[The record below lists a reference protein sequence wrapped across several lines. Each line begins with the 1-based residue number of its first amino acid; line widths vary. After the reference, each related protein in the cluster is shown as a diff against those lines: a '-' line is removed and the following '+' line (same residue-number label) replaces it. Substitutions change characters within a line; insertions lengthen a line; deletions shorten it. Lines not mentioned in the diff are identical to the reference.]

1 MIYVL
6 LAFCALLIII
16 TILGVKIVP
25 QTEEYVVQQFG
36 RYKKTRKPGLHFI
49 LPIFERVTHK
59 VFVLET
65 QLPTHVADVI
75 TKDNVQIKLQTA
87 IFYRVVNAEYSVF
100 RIQDVKLAVITTVT
114 SVVRSTAGHME
125 FDEVQSRRDYINEKI
140 KEVLA
145 EACIVW
151 GIQITRTEILDVD
164 VDATTRMAMQQ
175 QLNAERERRAQ
186 VTHAEGEKI
195 SVQLKADAIY
205 YTAQREAEGVKV
217 RAEADAYATEV
228 IGKAIAENGQAAVDF
243 EIRKLQIIAVSDLG
257 RSSNTKLLVLPTDIT
272 KTLGSLMSTLEAI
285 QK

>member
-1 MIYVL
+1 MMYVL
-6 LAFCALLIII
+6 LSFCALLVVV
-16 TILGVKIVP
+16 TVLGIKIVP
-25 QTEEYVVQQFG
+25 QTEEYIVQQFG
-36 RYKKTRKPGLHFI
+36 RYKTTLKPGLHFI
-49 LPIFERVTHK
+49 VLLFESVTHK

-65 QLPTHVADVI
+65 QLPTHIAEVI

-164 VDATTRMAMQQ
+164 VDATTRTAMQQ

-186 VTHAEGEKI
+186 VTHAEGQKLA
-195 SVQLKADAIY
+195 VQLKADAVY

-217 RAEADAYATEV
+217 RAEADAYATEI
-228 IGKAIAENGQAAVDF
+228 IGKAIAQNGQAAVDF
-243 EIRKLQIIAVSDLG
+243 EIRKQQIVAVAELG
-257 RSSNTKLLVLPTDIT
+257 KSNNTKLLVLPTDIT

-285 QK
+285 QR

>member
-1 MIYVL
+1 
-6 LAFCALLIII
+6 
-16 TILGVKIVP
+16 
-25 QTEEYVVQQFG
+25 
-36 RYKKTRKPGLHFI
+36 
-49 LPIFERVTHK
+49 VTHK

-100 RIQDVKLAVITTVT
+100 RIQDVKLAVVTTVT

-205 YTAQREAEGVKV
+205 YTAQREAEGIRV

-243 EIRKLQIIAVSDLG
+243 EIRKLQINAVSDLG

-285 QK
+285 QR

>member
-36 RYKKTRKPGLHFI
+36 RYKKTLKPGLHFI

-175 QLNAERERRAQ
+175 QLNAARERRAQ

>member
-1 MIYVL
+1 MIYV
-6 LAFCALLIII
+6 FLLIFLFLVLFVF
-16 TILGVKIVP
+16 LGIKIVP
-25 QTEEYVVQQFG
+25 QSEEYIVQQFG
-36 RYKKTRKPGLHFI
+36 RYKKTLKPGLHFI
-49 LPIFERVTHK
+49 IPLFEKVTHK

-65 QLPTHVADVI
+65 QLPTHSAEVI

-87 IFYRVVNAEYSVF
+87 IFYRVINAEYSVF

-164 VDATTRMAMQQ
+164 VDSTTRAAMQQ

-186 VTHAEGEKI
+186 VTHAEGEKL
-195 SVQLKADAIY
+195 SAQLKADAVF
-205 YTAQREAEGVKV
+205 YTAQREAQGVKV
-217 RAEADAYATEV
+217 RAEADAYATEI
-228 IGKAIAENGQAAVDF
+228 IGKAIAQNGQAAVDF
-243 EIRKLQIIAVSDLG
+243 EIRKQQITAIADLG
-257 RSSNTKLLVLPTDIT
+257 KSNNTKLIVLPTDVT
-272 KTLGSLMSTLEAI
+272 KTLGSIAATLEAI
-285 QK
+285 QR

>member
-1 MIYVL
+1 MMYVL
-6 LAFCALLIII
+6 LSLCALLVIV
-16 TILGVKIVP
+16 TVLGIKIVP
-25 QTEEYVVQQFG
+25 QTEEFIVQQFG
-36 RYKKTRKPGLHFI
+36 RYKTTLKPGLHFI
-49 LPIFERVTHK
+49 VPIFESVTHK

-65 QLPTHVADVI
+65 QLPTHVAEVI

-164 VDATTRMAMQQ
+164 VDATTRTAMQQ

-186 VTHAEGEKI
+186 VTHAEGQKLA
-195 SVQLKADAIY
+195 VQLKADAVY

-217 RAEADAYATEV
+217 RAEADAYATEI
-228 IGKAIAENGQAAVDF
+228 IGKAIAQNGQAAVDF
-243 EIRKLQIIAVSDLG
+243 EIRKQQIVAVAELG
-257 RSSNTKLLVLPTDIT
+257 KSSNTKLLVLPTDIT
-272 KTLGSLMSTLEAI
+272 KTLGSLMSTFEAI
-285 QK
+285 QR

>member
-36 RYKKTRKPGLHFI
+36 RYKKTLKPGLHFI